1 MLWVPRHDGAV
12 CGGVCLLPTAYCL
25 LPTAYRLLPTTYYLL
40 RYLFVGEQVRDG
52 LVARGDKRVG
62 SEPVRL

>member
-1 MLWVPRHDGAV
+1 MGPQTRRRGMRW
-12 CGGVCLLPTAYCL
+12 CLPTAYCL